1 MEPDVSVDDADDE
14 QVQRLVEKLSTLR
27 VEGPGRGGPHA
38 GIVHTD
44 VTREL
49 LALGKKVTPFLVARL
64 PDSNFDEAVYI
75 TFLLRELGAVEA
87 RPAVL
92 QLQSQIDQRSVGR
105 DLTLQMQV
113 EYFLRDTQE
122 LIAE

>member
-1 MEPDVSVDDADDE
+1 MDLTERRRRGRRTSPTARREVVNAP
-14 QVQRLVEKLSTLR
+14 RG
-27 VEGPGRGGPHA
+27 GPGRGGPHA

-75 TFLLRELGAVEA
+75 TFLPRELGAVEA

-113 EYFLRDTQE
+113 EYFLRDTDE